1 MRNRKRHGVVLAL
14 AAVAALALVAVAVA
28 APDGNSSSVTGSKIS
43 PSTLPKT
50 TYKAATLTVHTH
62 ANYANPGSS
71 TQGGFTD
78 HAQIYFDNDGKLNA
92 TGIPTCDKSKVSGT
106 KSLKQAMAACGSSKV
121 GSGTAAAYAG
131 ANQIHGCAL
140 VFNGKK
146 NGSGQPTDLIFTRV
160 NAAPPFTMSC
170 ANPASNQA
178 GNTNVLLVGS
188 IKPNPSSLGSDFAG
202 GKMLDVPNIKAA
214 SPLPL
219 IDFNVKVNKGKY
231 ITARC
236 HDANKQLNIKAKF
249 TYTDGQSDS
258 PSSTQTCKVGG

>member
-1 MRNRKRHGVVLAL
+1 MRNRKRHGVVLGL
-14 AAVAALALVAVAVA
+14 AVTAVLALVAVAMA
-28 APDGNSSSVTGSKIS
+28 APNGNSSSLTGSKIS

-62 ANYANPGSS
+62 ATYAHPGSS

-78 HAQIYFDNDGKLNA
+78 HAQIYFDNDGKVDT
-92 TGIPTCDKSKVSGT
+92 TGIPTCDKTKVAGT
-106 KSLKQAMAACGSSKV
+106 KTMAQAMAACGSAKV

-131 ANQIHGCAL
+131 TNQIHGCAL

-170 ANPASNQA
+170 ANPGSNTA
-178 GNTNVLLVGS
+178 GNTNVLLVGT
-188 IKPNPSSLGSDFAG
+188 IKPNPSSLGSDFQG
-202 GKMLDVPNIKAA
+202 GKMLDVPNIQAA

-219 IDFNVKVNKGKY
+219 IDFNVSVSKGKY
-231 ITARC
+231 ISARC
-236 HDANKQLNIKAKF
+236 HDTNKVLNIKGKF
-249 TYTDGQSDS
+249 TYSDGQSDS
-258 PSSTQTCKVGG
+258 PSSTQACHVG